1 MSEKRDLFQI
11 NLMAI
16 LGVIGWNQ
24 ADLAKCLGI
33 TRQSV
38 SNWVRQKTDM
48 PYVVYIA
55 AMHVISTI
63 GLQHID
69 RCYRYPGQASMKRAL
84 LLEMTGYPDFDQ
96 PYWLYLDHQ
105 GE

>member
-1 MSEKRDLFQI
+1 MKEKRDLFQV

-24 ADLAKCLGI
+24 ADLARLLGV

-48 PYVVYIA
+48 PYVAYIA

-63 GLQHID
+63 MV
-69 RCYRYPGQASMKRAL
+69 Y
-84 LLEMTGYPDFDQ
+84 
-96 PYWLYLDHQ
+96 
-105 GE
+105 

>member
-1 MSEKRDLFQI
+1 MKEKRDLFQV

-24 ADLAKCLGI
+24 ADLARCLGV

-48 PYVVYIA
+48 PYVAYIA

-63 GLQHID
+63 GLWYID
-69 RCYRYPGQASMKRAL
+69 RCYPGQTYLKRAL
-84 LLEMTGYPDFDQ
+84 LFRMTGYPDFDQ
-96 PYWLYLDHQ
+96 PHWLYLDYQ